1 MSIEKLV
8 NVSSGA
14 ALYDDITESILNM
27 VTVEKSR
34 MGDFRQA
41 LLILKE
47 ILFHAL
53 IKKNNY
59 KSFGHAL

>member
-14 ALYDDITESILNM
+14 ALYDDITESIPNM
-27 VTVEKSR
+27 VNVDKSR

-41 LLILKE
+41 LLIFKE
-47 ILFHAL
+47 ILLHAP
-53 IKKNNY
+53 INKSNY
-59 KSFGHAL
+59 K